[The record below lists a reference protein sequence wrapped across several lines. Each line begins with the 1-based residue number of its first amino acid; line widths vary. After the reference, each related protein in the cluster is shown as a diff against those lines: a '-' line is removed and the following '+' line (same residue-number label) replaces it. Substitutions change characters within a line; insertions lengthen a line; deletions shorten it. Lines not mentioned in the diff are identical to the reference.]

1 MALISAA
8 FIVLLVLAALF
19 APVIAHLV
27 GHGVNQQNDTT
38 GLTEAGLPR
47 PPSSEY
53 WFGTDDLGR
62 DALRAHRLRSAD
74 LTGRGPGREPQRGH
88 SRDHHRAAGR
98 LPRRAWPT
106 PLLSRFMD
114 FILSF
119 PFLLAAIALVS
130 VVGPSLTVI
139 IVVIAFFS
147 WAAVGRIA
155 RGLAMSIKEKEYI
168 EAARAGG
175 AGNLRIMF
183 VEVLPNLTAPLI
195 VYTTLL
201 IPAAIAF
208 EAVLSFLGLGIIPP
222 DPELG

>member
-1 MALISAA
+1 VVAGLGTAAARPDGFISAA

-27 GHGVNQQNDTT
+27 GHGVSQQNDTT

-47 PPSSEY
+47 PPSSTY

-62 DALRAHRLRSAD
+62 DVFVRTILRSAD
-74 LTGRGPGREPQRGH
+74 LTGRGPSREPQRGH
-88 SRDHHRAAGR
+88 SRDHHRIARRFPGRAGR
-98 LPRRAWPT
+98 LAAV
-106 PLLSRFMD
+106 RFMD

-147 WAAVGRIA
+147 WAAVGQ
-155 RGLAMSIKEKEYI
+155 LV
-168 EAARAGG
+168 ARACDVHQGKGVHRGGTRGG
-175 AGNLRIMF
+175 A
-183 VEVLPNLTAPLI
+183 
-195 VYTTLL
+195 
-201 IPAAIAF
+201 
-208 EAVLSFLGLGIIPP
+208 
-222 DPELG
+222 